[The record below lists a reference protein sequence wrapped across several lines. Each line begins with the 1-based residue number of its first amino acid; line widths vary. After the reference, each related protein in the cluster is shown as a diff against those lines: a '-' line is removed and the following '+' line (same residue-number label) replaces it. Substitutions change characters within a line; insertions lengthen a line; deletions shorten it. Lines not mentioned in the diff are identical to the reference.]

1 MGMSPSVFEETGP
14 NVDVET
20 EQKMQRGVKDTI
32 VNFFGGGTTAGS
44 SSSNRNN
51 SKSVDSNS
59 NSERRTPS
67 GEGKSTAALSNNNS
81 TKPVGSNKSDKPPL
95 PAYMKFS
102 PPPPQRRPVSS
113 NNSNN
118 NHNNSNHNNG
128 KMTSTAGKHSR
139 SSSSSSSNPPHP
151 HPPNPNL
158 EISIPPPPTG
168 VDLLAHPESNE
179 RTDSSMTTRARKYS
193 LGKGDSP
200 MAKDPNAEARVHRS
214 PPANREK
221 QIVAADNGH
230 WTCTTC
236 TLINPKESEM
246 CEACGVW
253 RSS

>member
-20 EQKMQRGVKDTI
+20 EQKMQKGVKDTI

-51 SKSVDSNS
+51 SKSVDSNP
-59 NSERRTPS
+59 NSDRRTPS
-67 GEGKSTAALSNNNS
+67 GEGKPPTSNS
-81 TKPVGSNKSDKPPL
+81 AKPASSKSDKPPL

-102 PPPPQRRPVSS
+102 PPPPQKRPGS
-113 NNSNN
+113 NNN
-118 NHNNSNHNNG
+118 NHNKNNG
-128 KMTSTAGKHSR
+128 GMTSTAGKHSR
-139 SSSSSSSNPPHP
+139 SSSSSSNPPHP
-151 HPPNPNL
+151 PSLNPNL

-221 QIVAADNGH
+221 QIVVDSGY

-236 TLINPKESEM
+236 TLINPKENDM